1 MEEVKTKNK
10 GIKKSIVV
18 ILAILAFIITS
29 WLVVFALIRT
39 PYVQTKLVH
48 LVTNF
53 LSTQLNTHV
62 SIEAVDIDFFKT
74 AVFKGVYIEDQQKDT
89 LLYAE
94 KIAVNIDLFS
104 LRNNIIKIGK
114 VSIHEAN
121 AELKYY
127 KGEADINLQFIIDAF
142 SSNDTTSA
150 PSTWKFALHEVEL
163 INSKFSYHNLD
174 SEPQPSGIDFEHIVL
189 SDINIHLKDIH
200 LDADSIAAHIRFASF
215 KEKSGFHV
223 KEFHAFGAFTPQM
236 ILAQDF
242 EIITPASDLKGT
254 YKMSFDSL
262 SYFSDFL
269 NKVFLHGN
277 FNHAILNLSDI
288 AYFAPDLEGID
299 KEIDITGSAKGTIS
313 NLKGNDL
320 VLIIDKE
327 TQLVCDASVRGLPD
341 IEETYMRIKVKELV
355 TNKEQL
361 DRIPIPP
368 FNQQEFVH
376 TTENFKWL
384 GKIKFKGEVSGFYND
399 FVAYGSFRTDLGSF
413 FSDLSLKFNTKNGI
427 PAYKGQ
433 ISMNNFNIGR
443 FLQVKEFGQTSLNAE
458 ISGTGF
464 SESDLKA
471 SLKGNIY
478 NIYIN
483 NYNYKNIKIDGD
495 VANKLFRGLLNI
507 NDEHL
512 VMDFTG
518 EVNFQNKLPEF
529 NFITDIEK
537 AELTML
543 NLIKRDS
550 SSFLKTHIEMNLVGN
565 NFDNIIGKININN
578 TLYSEKQ
585 HKYNLKEILIN
596 AEYLDTENK
605 EITLNSDIADGKI
618 KGIINL
624 AEIGPS
630 LYQLFEEIVTNN
642 YQQHD
647 KSKKK
652 KQNNIENF
660 DLVLHLKN
668 TKPIT
673 EIFFSDIEIHPNTHF
688 TGTYNSENNYFRI
701 NGTSPELKLYGT
713 DVKQFFIN
721 AKTENNSL
729 ILSTG
734 SSRMQFS
741 DSAWIDNF
749 IIKTVT
755 QKDSLNF
762 SINWNNFKD
771 TANYSADIAGHLYFN
786 TLKSIKGKLDKTNIT
801 IADSVW
807 TINPNNQIIID
818 SSNIS
823 ISNLYLSTGKQS
835 IQIFGNISENPQ
847 SPLMFNLNNL
857 LLQNFNPIT
866 ERSGINLKGIVNGNG
881 TITDVYHSLSFISD
895 LSIKDLSINNET
907 LGQAALTSAWNK
919 NSEAIVVNGRLF
931 RDTLTTFNISGNYY
945 PGKKEEN
952 IEMTAFL
959 NKFRLQILNSFTTDI
974 ASNING
980 IASGKVDITGNISS
994 PTLKG
999 KINLQKTSFKIDYLN
1014 TSYSIGEASI
1024 LVENNWI
1031 GFDNIII
1038 TDETAKNK
1046 AIATGTIFH
1055 KNYSD
1060 FNLDIDINA
1069 ENFLCLNTNEFQ
1081 NELYYGT
1088 AFVTGNV
1095 NISGTPEKLLFN
1107 INVKTDKGIPKDDKR
1122 TRFYIPLGGSQDVTE
1137 NAFVT
1142 FVNKDSTNLNIAN
1155 TDNINLDGIE
1165 LKFELDITPDAE
1177 VQLIFDPKI
1186 GDVMRGKGNGRI
1198 TMDINTLGKF
1208 TMQGEYVIEEGE
1220 YLFTLMNVVN
1230 KKFKVQK
1237 GGTIN
1242 WNGSPYNANVN
1253 LQAIYSLRTSTY
1265 DLGIDTSNRRR
1276 LPVECIMNLSNDLMK
1291 PDIRFDV
1298 RLPGNREL
1306 ESQVKNVLNTETE
1319 MNRQAFALLT
1329 LNHFV
1334 TPQNAIGAVS
1344 AESSN
1349 TNVGGTTS
1357 SELLSNQLSNWLS
1370 QISKDFD
1377 LGVKYRPG
1385 DEISSQ
1391 EIELALSTQIL
1402 NDRLL
1407 IDGNLGVQGAANNSA
1422 SQNTNNLVG
1431 DVNIEYKLTQD
1442 GRFRMRAFNRTNNNT
1457 NLTYVNSPYTQGVGV
1472 FYRLDFD
1479 KPKDLWQR
1487 LFKKENAKRKEDE

>member
-1 MEEVKTKNK
+1 MEEVKAKNK

-18 ILAILAFIITS
+18 ILAIAAFILTS

-39 PYVQTKLVH
+39 PYIQTKLVH
-48 LVTNF
+48 IVTNF
-53 LSTQLNTHV
+53 LSSKLNTQV
-62 SIEAVDIDFFKT
+62 SIDAVDIDFFKT
-74 AVFKGVYIEDQQKDT
+74 AVLKGLYIEDQQKDT

-94 KIAVNIDLFS
+94 KIAVDIDLFS
-104 LRNNIIKIGK
+104 LRNNIIEIGK
-114 VSIHEAN
+114 VSLHNVN

-127 KGEADINLQFIIDAF
+127 KGEEDLNLQFIINAF
-142 SSNDTTSA
+142 TSEDTTST
-150 PSTWKFALHEVEL
+150 PSNWKFALHEVEL
-163 INSKFSYHNLD
+163 INSKFSYHNFD
-174 SEPQPSGIDFEHIVL
+174 SEPEPSGIDFEHIVL
-189 SDINIHLKDIH
+189 SEINIHLKEIH
-200 LDADSIAAHIRFASF
+200 LDADSIAAHISSASF

-223 KEFHAFGAFTPQM
+223 KEFHAHGAFTPQK
-236 ILAQDF
+236 ILAKDF

-254 YKMSFDSL
+254 YMMSYDSL
-262 SYFSDFL
+262 SYFSNFL
-269 NKVFLHGN
+269 NKVMLHGQ
-277 FNHAILNLSDI
+277 FDHAILNLSDI
-288 AYFAPDLEGID
+288 AYFAPDLEGIN
-299 KEIDITGSAKGTIS
+299 KEIDITGNAKGTIS
-313 NLKGNDL
+313 NLRGNDL
-320 VLIIDKE
+320 ALIIDGQ
-327 TQLVCDASVRGLPD
+327 TTLYCDASVRGLPE
-341 IEETYMRIKVKELV
+341 IEETYMRIKVKELI

-368 FNQQEFVH
+368 FNQHEFVH
-376 TTENFKWL
+376 TTDNFKWL
-384 GKIKFKGEVSGFYND
+384 GQIKFKGEVSGFYND
-399 FVAYGSFRTDLGSF
+399 FVAYGNFRTDLGSF
-413 FSDLSLKFNTKNGI
+413 FSDLSLKFNTKDGI

-443 FLQVKEFGQTSLNAE
+443 FLQIKEFGQTSLNAE
-458 ISGTGF
+458 ISGKGF
-464 SESDLKA
+464 SENDLKA
-471 SLKGNIY
+471 SLRGNIN

-483 NYNYKNIKIDGD
+483 NYNYKNIKVDGD
-495 VANKLFRGLLNI
+495 IANNLFNGLLNI

-512 VMDFTG
+512 KMDFTG
-518 EVNFQNKLPEF
+518 KVDFQNKLPEF
-529 NFITDIEK
+529 NFIADIEK
-537 AELTML
+537 AELAML
-543 NLIKRDS
+543 KLIKRDT

-565 NFDNIIGKININN
+565 NFDNIIGSININN
-578 TLYSEKQ
+578 TLYTETK
-585 HKYNLKEILIN
+585 HKYKLKEININ

-605 EITLNSDIADGKI
+605 QISIQSDIADGNI
-618 KGIINL
+618 KGIFNI

-630 LYQLFEEIVTNN
+630 LYRLFEKTVTSN
-642 YQQHD
+642 YQEPD
-647 KSKKK
+647 KIK
-652 KQNNIENF
+652 KQKHKDIENF

-673 EIFFSDIEIHPNTHF
+673 EIFYNDIEINPNTHF
-688 TGTYNSENNYFRI
+688 TGTYNSESNYFRL
-701 NGTSPELKLYGT
+701 NGTSPDLKLFGT
-713 DVKQFFIN
+713 DFKQFFIN

-734 SSRMQFS
+734 SARIQFS

-749 IIKTVT
+749 IVKTVT

-771 TANYSADIAGHLYFN
+771 TANYSADISGHLYFN
-786 TLKSIKGKLDKTNIT
+786 TIKSIKGKLDKTKIT
-801 IADSVW
+801 IADSIW
-807 TINPNNQIIID
+807 TIDPNNQIIID
-818 SSNIS
+818 TSNIS
-823 ISNLYLSTGKQS
+823 ISNLYLTTGNQS
-835 IQIFGNISENPQ
+835 IRIFGNISENPE
-847 SPLMFNLNNL
+847 SPLMFNFDNL
-857 LLQNFNPIT
+857 LLQNLNPLT
-866 ERSGINLKGIVNGNG
+866 ERSGINFKGIVNGNG
-881 TITDVYHSLSFISD
+881 TITDFYHSLSFISD
-895 LSIKDLSINNET
+895 LSIKDLTINNEM
-907 LGQAALTSAWNK
+907 LGQAALNSAWNK
-919 NSEAIVVNGRLF
+919 NSEAIVVNGKLY

-945 PGKKEEN
+945 PSRKEES

-980 IASGKVDITGNISS
+980 IASGKIDIRGSISE
-994 PTLKG
+994 PKLKG
-999 KINLQKTSFKIDYLN
+999 RINLQKTSFTIDYLN
-1014 TSYSIGEASI
+1014 TSYTFSNEVII
-1024 LVENNWI
+1024 ENNWI
-1031 GFDNIII
+1031 GFDNI
-1038 TDETAKNK
+1038 TLFDHKGNK
-1046 AIATGTIFH
+1046 AIATGTILH

-1060 FNLDIDINA
+1060 FNIDIDINA
-1069 ENFLCLNTNEFQ
+1069 EKFQCLNTNEYQ

-1088 AFVTGNV
+1088 AFVSGNL
-1095 NISGTPEKLLFN
+1095 NISGTPEKLFFN
-1107 INVKTDKGIPKDDKR
+1107 INVKSEKG
-1122 TRFYIPLGGSQDVTE
+1122 TQFFIPLGGSQDVTE

-1142 FVNKDSTNLNIAN
+1142 FINKDSTLINIAN
-1155 TDNINLDGIE
+1155 TNDINLDGIE

-1265 DLGIDTSNRRR
+1265 DLGIDTTNRRR
-1276 LPVECIMNLSNDLMK
+1276 RPVECVMNLSNDLMK

-1344 AESSN
+1344 AEASN

-1402 NDRLL
+1402 NDRLSF
-1407 IDGNLGVQGAANNSA
+1407 DGNFGVQGANPNAT

-1457 NLTYVNSPYTQGVGV
+1457 NLTYVNSPFTQGVGV
-1472 FYRLDFD
+1472 FYRLDFN
-1479 KPKDLWQR
+1479 KPKDIWER
-1487 LFKKENAKRKEDE
+1487 FRKKETAARKEEEQ

>member
-1 MEEVKTKNK
+1 MEEIKAKNK
-10 GIKKSIVV
+10 GIKKSIAV
-18 ILAILAFIITS
+18 ILAVIAFILTS

-39 PYVQTKLVH
+39 PFIQTKLVQI
-48 LVTNF
+48 VTNF
-53 LSTQLNTHV
+53 LSSHLNTQV
-62 SIEAVDIDFFKT
+62 SVDAVDVDFFKT
-74 AVFKGVYIEDQQKDT
+74 AVLKGVYIEDQKQDT

-94 KIAVNIDLFS
+94 KIAINIDLFS
-104 LRNNIIKIGK
+104 LRKNIIEIGK
-114 VSIHEAN
+114 VSIHNAN
-121 AELKYY
+121 TELKYY
-127 KGEADINLQFIIDAF
+127 KGEDDINLQFIIDAF
-142 SSNDTTSA
+142 SSNDTSTS
-150 PSTWKFALHEVEL
+150 PSSWQFALHEVEL
-163 INSKFSYHNLD
+163 INSKFSYHNFD
-174 SEPQPSGIDFEHIVL
+174 SEPAVSGIDFEHIEL
-189 SDINIHLKDIH
+189 NDINIHLKDIH
-200 LDADSIAAHIRFASF
+200 LDADSIAANIRFLSF

-223 KEFHAFGAFTPQM
+223 EEFHALGAFTPQM

-254 YKMSFDSL
+254 YMMTYDSL
-262 SYFSDFL
+262 GVFSDFL
-269 NKVFLHGN
+269 NQVMLHGQ
-277 FNHAILNLSDI
+277 FDHAILNLSDI

-299 KEIDITGSAKGTIS
+299 KKIDITGNAKGTIS
-313 NLKGNDL
+313 NLRGRDL
-320 VLIIDKE
+320 YLIIDE
-327 TQLVCDASVRGLPD
+327 QTILNCDASITGLPD

-376 TTENFKWL
+376 TTDNFKWL
-384 GKIKFKGEVSGFYND
+384 GQIKFKGEVSGFYND
-399 FVAYGSFRTDLGSF
+399 FVAYGNFRTDLGSF
-413 FSDLSLKFNTKNGI
+413 FSDLSLKFNTKDGI

-433 ISMNNFNIGR
+433 LSMNNFNVGR
-443 FLQVKEFGQTSLNAE
+443 FLQIKGIGQTSLNAE
-458 ISGTGF
+458 IAGKGF
-464 SESDLKA
+464 SENDLKA
-471 SLKGNIY
+471 RLKGKIKNI
-478 NIYIN
+478 NIN
-483 NYNYKNIKIDGD
+483 NYNYKNINVDGD
-495 VANKLFRGLLNI
+495 FANKLFKGQLNI

-512 VMDFTG
+512 VMDFIG
-518 EVNFQNKLPEF
+518 EINFQNKLPEF
-529 NFITDIEK
+529 NFIADVEK
-537 AELTML
+537 AELAML
-543 NLIKRDS
+543 NLITRDS
-550 SSFLKTHIEMNLVGN
+550 SSYLKTHIEMNLVGN
-565 NFDNIIGKININN
+565 NFDNIIGRININN
-578 TLYSEKQ
+578 TLYKETK
-585 HKYNLKEILIN
+585 HKYTLKEINIK
-596 AEYLDTENK
+596 AEYINELDK
-605 EITLNSDIADGKI
+605 EITLKSDIADGSI
-618 KGIINL
+618 KGVFNI

-630 LYQLFEEIVTNN
+630 LYRLFEKTVTNN
-642 YQQHD
+642 YTEPD
-647 KSKKK
+647 KKK
-652 KQNNIENF
+652 KPTIENF
-660 DLVLHLKN
+660 DLALHLKN

-673 EIFFSDIEIHPNTHF
+673 EIFYNEIEIHPNTYF
-688 TGTYNSENNYFRI
+688 TGTYNSENNYFKI
-701 NGTSPELKLYGT
+701 NGTCPDLKLFGT
-713 DVKQFFIN
+713 DFKQYFIN

-734 SSRMQFS
+734 SSRIQFS

-771 TANYSADIAGHLYFN
+771 TSNYSADISGHLYFN
-786 TLKSIKGKLDKTNIT
+786 TIKNIKGKLDKTVIT
-801 IADSVW
+801 ISDSVW
-807 TINPNNQIIID
+807 TIDPNNQIIID
-818 SSNIS
+818 TNNIS
-823 ISNLYLSTGKQS
+823 ISNLYLTTGKQS
-835 IQIFGNISENPQ
+835 IRIFGNISENPQ
-847 SPLMFNLNNL
+847 SPLMFNLENL
-857 LLQNFNPIT
+857 LLQNFNPLT
-866 ERSGINLKGIVNGNG
+866 ERSGVNLKGTINGNG

-895 LSIKDLSINNET
+895 LNIKDLAINNEM
-907 LGQAALTSAWNK
+907 LGQAALNSAWNK

-945 PGKKEEN
+945 PSKKEDN
-952 IEMTAFL
+952 IEMTAYL
-959 NKFRLQILNSFTTDI
+959 NKFRLQLLNSFTTDI

-980 IASGKVDITGNISS
+980 IASGEIDITGSLS
-994 PTLKG
+994 EPKLKG
-999 KINLQKTSFKIDYLN
+999 KINLQKTSFTIDYLN
-1014 TSYSIGEASI
+1014 TSYTLSDEII
-1024 LVENNWI
+1024 IENNWI
-1031 GFDNIII
+1031 GFDNVVIF
-1038 TDETAKNK
+1038 DQKGNK
-1046 AIATGTIFH
+1046 AHATGTIVH

-1069 ENFLCLNTNEFQ
+1069 EKFQCLNTNEYQ

-1095 NISGTPEKLLFN
+1095 NISGSPEKLFFN
-1107 INVKTDKGIPKDDKR
+1107 INVKSEKG
-1122 TRFYIPLGGSQDVTE
+1122 TQFFIPLGGSQDVTE
-1137 NAFVT
+1137 NTFVT
-1142 FVNKDSTNLNIAN
+1142 FINKDSTNLNISN
-1155 TDNINLDGIE
+1155 TDNVNLDGIE

-1186 GDVMRGKGNGRI
+1186 GDVMRGRGNGRI

-1276 LPVECIMNLSNDLMK
+1276 LPVECVMNLSNDLMK

-1344 AESSN
+1344 AEASN
-1349 TNVGGTTS
+1349 ANVGGTTS

-1402 NDRLL
+1402 NDRLSF
-1407 IDGNLGVQGAANNSA
+1407 DGNFGVQGAAHNSA
-1422 SQNTNNLVG
+1422 TQNTNNLVG

-1479 KPKDLWQR
+1479 KPKDIWER
-1487 LFKKENAKRKEDE
+1487 FRKKEAAVRKEEEQ